1 MQTLHNVKRW
11 VSDTLTPMLAVIC
24 ATLEGKNGY

>member
-1 MQTLHNVKRW
+1 MQTLQDVKRW

-24 ATLEGKNGY
+24 A